1 MVSKDLLRHKNYK
14 TWKEWFDK
22 MYFMYLSFI
31 DINFDKDTFKYVK
44 QQATVQDICNY
55 FLFYLFF

>member
-1 MVSKDLLRHKNYK
+1 
-14 TWKEWFDK
+14 